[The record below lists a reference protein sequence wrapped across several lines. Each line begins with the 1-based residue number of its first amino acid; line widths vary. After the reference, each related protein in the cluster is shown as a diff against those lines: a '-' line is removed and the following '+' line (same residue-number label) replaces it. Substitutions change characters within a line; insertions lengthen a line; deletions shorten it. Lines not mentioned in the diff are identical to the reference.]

1 MNLRLIREPSVLGT
15 TLGVL
20 FVDGRFRCFSLE
32 DEIADVKVPGRTCIP
47 EGRYEVRLTWSP
59 KFQKVLPELVNVPGF
74 TGIRIHAG
82 NTAKDTAGCVLLGV
96 KRAGVSIEQ
105 SRVAVEQLQADME
118 LEKAA
123 GRPIWIAIENPAA

>member
-59 KFQKVLPELVNVPGF
+59 KFGKVLPELKNVPGF
-74 TGIRIHAG
+74 SGIRIHAG
-82 NTAKDTAGCVLLGV
+82 NTAKDTDGCILLGV
-96 KRAGVSIEQ
+96 QRSGVNLVQ
-105 SRVAVEQLQADME
+105 SRPAVEQLQADME

-123 GRPIWIAIENPAA
+123 DRPIWIVIENPAA